1 MGSSLAASA
10 SSDSVGGRIHQHIV
24 SPTMPPSAYDVSYPK
39 SHSLSELGNHSRVE
53 PIQRDSVYGNGFIDE
68 IYSTPYNLHSSASG
82 TMAEYYSPLGG
93 GRTWNSVPA
102 PAMTAELEQSQNAIF
117 YTTDVPSFY
126 STANTLSSE
135 DLTGN
140 RLLPVPTSS
149 GPPSGHGSSTTS
161 NFRDA
166 EGTTS
171 GQAFMTGVDTG
182 NVYFSGLK
190 SLSSSRAKSI
200 STSIP
205 FSSMYDTSGMLS
217 REEKPEVHSPSQNLM
232 RYSGITDSALT
243 MAPATS
249 FPRSGT
255 ADSSDLEDPL
265 IMSMNG
271 IKGSQDDGYNKT
283 SKSPVYGYRL
293 RDRHDE
299 YVTRSDSGSYSHTR
313 TFLHSLSNVR
323 GLSLSHQGY

>member
-205 FSSMYDTSGMLS
+205 FS
-217 REEKPEVHSPSQNLM
+217 R
-232 RYSGITDSALT
+232 ITDSALT